1 MKPMRLNHV
10 KMARIK
16 AGVASLNPR
25 SLVLFTRKLIN
36 RMTGN
41 ANFPT
46 PTPDLADLQLKLDE
60 FYALAVAAEDGSR
73 RDRVARDTSGTEL
86 KEMLRILANYVA
98 MVAAGDA
105 NIILSSGFDIRSE
118 AEPNPPLTIPAA
130 LKAMRTSHSGVV
142 NLDWNPVPNALTYRI
157 MMTTNDPNLANA
169 EWTSAAITSKSK
181 AEISNLSPGQYYWF
195 KVQAIGRTGMS
206 GYSDPATVMAA

>member
-1 MKPMRLNHV
+1 
-10 KMARIK
+10 MARIK

>member
-1 MKPMRLNHV
+1 
-10 KMARIK
+10 MARIK

-157 MMTTNDPNLANA
+157 MMTINDPNLANA

-206 GYSDPATVMAA
+206 GYSDPTTVMAA